1 MSRGADNAVPKGRKE
16 GHESNLRAQLEEV
29 IRQRDHLA
37 SQLAIAEREAAEL
50 RESVFELSLRLSES
64 GSESG
69 PTVFSLTHGFFYS
82 PQQDDALSH
91 LTQEEPLP
99 RVEEEDEQS
108 SQHSRV
114 PAVEQGDTSPT
125 SSVGS
130 TTSLNPTNGGVDLKP
145 LLIGEPAMASLNSLP
160 MNNTTTQQQQP
171 DLSPIFSPNKVRT
184 SVLEELTTSKL
195 VLDGDD
201 NDFGKTF
208 MQRSHSSSNSI
219 NSSQSQP
226 AALAP
231 LTVPSSSS
239 FMAQSSGT
247 PGLSPGKPKNT
258 GGGGSGV
265 VGGGG
270 GGGVEGETTPSD
282 AAVSGKKT
290 NNRTTSLSGSMTS
303 NESSQRGSRPALGM
317 TAELRGHQGAV
328 YAVRF
333 SHDGEWLCSG
343 GFDSKVISTC
353 CNTSSIYKL
362 MILFRW
368 SLDFFFFICI
378 IVLCTVSL
386 PLHVHIYFVYIHAF
400 MHIGLFMGREGT
412 GRELSEVHRSHSS
425 CVLCVYRSR

>member
-37 SQLAIAEREAAEL
+37 SQLAIAERETAEL

-114 PAVEQGDTSPT
+114 AAVEQGDTSPT

-130 TTSLNPTNGGVDLKP
+130 TTSLNPTNGVDLKP
-145 LLIGEPAMASLNSLP
+145 LLIGEPAMTSVNNSLP

-226 AALAP
+226 SALAP

-239 FMAQSSGT
+239 FMAQSSGSVGT

-258 GGGGSGV
+258 GGGGGGV
-265 VGGGG
+265 VGG
-270 GGGVEGETTPSD
+270 GGGVEGEATPSD
-282 AAVSGKKT
+282 AAASGKKT

-343 GFDSKVISTC
+343 GFDSKVVNAC

-362 MILFRW
+362 MILFGW
-368 SLDFFFFICI
+368 NFDLLFFFFHF
-378 IVLCTVSL
+378 L
-386 PLHVHIYFVYIHAF
+386 YIHYV
-400 MHIGLFMGREGT
+400 T
-412 GRELSEVHRSHSS
+412 
-425 CVLCVYRSR
+425 